1 VEGTKRIAAGATKL
15 GLAPTELELAALVEA
30 VDDMAGRI
38 AEGRRRLL
46 SEKQVMERIVENV
59 TSGVVSVDHL
69 GRVVMGNH
77 LAMDLLGIEVGDD
90 LLGATRSVESLA
102 PLAEF
107 LEATGDI
114 LTEASVRLAFGEDD
128 ERNYRVVWVPIP
140 DSKTPAA
147 LFVLEDSTEVLRAE
161 RLEAWAE
168 MARIIAH
175 EIKNPLTPIRL
186 STEHM
191 REVWKRRP
199 DHFAEVF
206 ERCTENILGQVEE
219 LQQIAM
225 EFSTY
230 SHIPR
235 LDRQPGDLVAA
246 VRSLAE
252 VYAAAPERGIEVVF
266 RGPREALIANFDDRL
281 LRRAVRNLIENALRA
296 SGADGRLEVGIE
308 RDGETARIS
317 VADSGPGVE
326 PELLLRIFD
335 PYFSTHD
342 TGTGLGLP
350 IARRVAEEHDGSIAA
365 ANHPQGGLVVTITI
379 PLS

>member
-1 VEGTKRIAAGATKL
+1 
-15 GLAPTELELAALVEA
+15 
-30 VDDMAGRI
+30 
-38 AEGRRRLL
+38 
-46 SEKQVMERIVENV
+46 
-59 TSGVVSVDHL
+59 
-69 GRVVMGNH
+69 
-77 LAMDLLGIEVGDD
+77 GD
-90 LLGATRSVESLA
+90 V
-102 PLAEF
+102 
-107 LEATGDI
+107 
-114 LTEASVRLAFGEDD
+114 LTESSVRLGFGEDD
-128 ERNYRVVWVPIP
+128 ERDYRVVWVPIP

-225 EFSTY
+225 DFSTY

-235 LDRQPGDLVAA
+235 LDRRAGDLVAA

-252 VYAAAPERGIEVVF
+252 VYEAAPERGVEVVF
-266 RGPREALIANFDDRL
+266 RGPEEALIADFDDRL
-281 LRRAVRNLIENALRA
+281 LRRAIRNLIENALRA
-296 SGADGRLEVGIE
+296 SGANGRLEIRVE
-308 RDGETARIS
+308 RDGEQARIS

-350 IARRVAEEHDGSIAA
+350 IARKVAEEHDGSIAA
-365 ANHPQGGLVVTITI
+365 ANRPEGGLVVTITI